1 MSFNADDK
9 KNLLA
14 RQKTAAKSIQNKK
27 NAYVERLKGGTF
39 KTNIESDKKANELLQ
54 QMMELMI
61 QLALVRHANM
71 RYKMFFLMFNRKI
84 KYN

>member
-9 KNLLA
+9 KNILA
-14 RQKTAAKSIQNKK
+14 RQKTVAQSIQNKK

-39 KTNIESDKKANELLQ
+39 KTNINSDKKANELLK
-54 QMMELMI
+54 QMTDFMN

-71 RYKMFFLMFNRKI
+71 KHKMFFLFSI
-84 KYN
+84 ET

>member
-9 KNLLA
+9 ENILA

-27 NAYVERLKGGTF
+27 ANAYIERLKGGTF
-39 KTNIESDKKANELLQ
+39 ETNIESDKKANELLQ
-54 QMMELMI
+54 RMTELMN

-71 RYKMFFLMFNRKI
+71 KHKMFFLFSIEK
-84 KYN
+84 